1 MPYAIK
7 QKRNGFSLVEVMVGM
22 VIGMLVMLIIYQ
34 LYTTFEGQKRTSTG
48 GAETQE
54 NGVYALSAIGRDIR
68 MSGWGISNS
77 PLLNC
82 STPFTYSSANNGPIA
97 SNLSIMPV
105 RITDGGTG
113 PDTITMM
120 TGMAGAANAPLTV
133 IDVIGNGSNVEFKT
147 NSQAG
152 LNVGDMVWM
161 VQGNQCT
168 LSQLTN
174 LQGSAGHVQRNPGK
188 AGTVSYNPPASYK
201 NSVSWPQETGWKLYD
216 VGPMM
221 LRTYSVVSNTLQ
233 ATDLGSTTAASLDSN
248 IVSIKAQYGI
258 TSTTV
263 GDQSVANWVSAT
275 GSSHIGVAGTTWAS
289 PAPADVLRIKA
300 IRLAVVARS
309 PLLEKPAPNGGVCAT
324 TTAAP
329 TTWSGGPTID
339 LSADSQWKC
348 YRYKTFQTIIPLR
361 NVLWSNL

>member
-1 MPYAIK
+1 MHYSIK
-7 QKRNGFSLVEVMVGM
+7 QKKNGFSLVEVMVGM

-54 NGVYALSAIGRDIR
+54 NGVFALTAIGRDIR
-68 MSGWGISNS
+68 MAGWGISNS

-82 STPFTYSSANNGPIA
+82 STPYTYSSTTGGPIA
-97 SNLSIMPV
+97 NNFSIMPV
-105 RITDGGTG
+105 RITDNGTG
-113 PDTITMM
+113 SDTIIMM

-152 LNVGDMVWM
+152 LNIGDMVWM
-161 VQGNQCT
+161 VSGNQCT

-174 LQGSAGHVQRNPGK
+174 LQGSAGHVQRNPGN
-188 AGTVSYNPPASYK
+188 AGTVSYNPAKSYK
-201 NSVSWPQETGWKLYD
+201 STVNWPQETGWKLYD
-216 VGPMM
+216 IGPMM
-221 LRTYSVVSNTLQ
+221 LRTYSVASNTLQ
-233 ATDLGSTTAASLDSN
+233 AQDLGSATAVNLDSN

-258 TSTTV
+258 TSTTA

-275 GSSHIGVAGTTWAS
+275 GSSNIGVAGTTWAQ

-309 PLLEKPAPNGGVCAT
+309 PLMERPDAT
-324 TTAAP
+324 TGACTTTTVAP

-339 LSADSQWKC
+339 LSGDPQWKC

-361 NVLWSNL
+361 NVLWANL